1 MPEMFNFRC
10 PDDVLEV
17 IASRAA
23 DSGES
28 KSSVVVAALRYAFGM
43 EEYPSNTVIG
53 KSVLQDLL
61 QRLTEL
67 EGKLHAWP
75 MCDWSNR
82 VRQ

>member
-23 DSGES
+23 ESGES
-28 KSSVVVAALRYAFGM
+28 KSSVVVAALRYAFGLA
-43 EEYPSNTVIG
+43 EYPSDVVVG
-53 KSVLQDLL
+53 KSVLQELE

-67 EGKLHAWP
+67 EGKLTA
-75 MCDWSNR
+75 
-82 VRQ
+82 